1 MGEEI
6 DERAGGR
13 FYDCRWHR
21 QRTLDGSQVPGG
33 KNADLA
39 IKWRYRDPTRRI
51 TLDLPRS
58 KTGKPASSTICCR
71 LCTARA
77 TRCYSRG
84 DVAHEPDLRS
94 RHSGWAPLSRTRQC
108 ERQLLGGVW
117 FGSTC
122 VIELAKPAVGFV
134 SDSRLPSDLVLSF
147 KSERLS
153 APGKIAR
160 ATVIRD
166 DLVHGA
172 LVIGNSMETDE
183 GNAIGHSYQYA
194 DLEGIARS
202 RSARL
207 CRTGWRFSTPIGR
220 HAEKFSTPIGRHAEK
235 NVQSLCPK
243 AGAPDGNH

>member
-13 FYDCRWHR
+13 FYGIAVGIDSVR
-21 QRTLDGSQVPGG
+21 LDGSQVPGG

-71 LCTARA
+71 PCTARA

-108 ERQLLGGVW
+108 ERQPLGGPKSLVW
-117 FGSTC
+117 VNGGDPAVAGKRQLHPSNPTVGRSAKVAASFATA
-122 VIELAKPAVGFV
+122 AKPPRSPAIY
-134 SDSRLPSDLVLSF
+134 LSTQTSS
-147 KSERLS
+147 KREPL
-153 APGKIAR
+153 
-160 ATVIRD
+160 
-166 DLVHGA
+166 
-172 LVIGNSMETDE
+172 
-183 GNAIGHSYQYA
+183 
-194 DLEGIARS
+194 
-202 RSARL
+202 
-207 CRTGWRFSTPIGR
+207 
-220 HAEKFSTPIGRHAEK
+220 
-235 NVQSLCPK
+235 
-243 AGAPDGNH
+243 

>member
-13 FYDCRWHR
+13 FYGIAVGIDSVR
-21 QRTLDGSQVPGG
+21 LDGSQVPGG

-71 LCTARA
+71 PCTARA

-108 ERQLLGGVW
+108 ERQPLGGPKSLVW
-117 FGSTC
+117 VISGSSK
-122 VIELAKPAVGFV
+122 E
-134 SDSRLPSDLVLSF
+134 
-147 KSERLS
+147 
-153 APGKIAR
+153 
-160 ATVIRD
+160 
-166 DLVHGA
+166 
-172 LVIGNSMETDE
+172 
-183 GNAIGHSYQYA
+183 A
-194 DLEGIARS
+194 DL
-202 RSARL
+202 RSANHPTMEIQVSTL
-207 CRTGWRFSTPIGR
+207 SSLKLACR
-220 HAEKFSTPIGRHAEK
+220 
-235 NVQSLCPK
+235 
-243 AGAPDGNH
+243 

>member
-13 FYDCRWHR
+13 FYGIAVGIDSVR
-21 QRTLDGSQVPGG
+21 LDGSQVPGG

-71 LCTARA
+71 PCTARA

-108 ERQLLGGVW
+108 ERQPLGGPKSLVW
-117 FGSTC
+117 VRGGKPP
-122 VIELAKPAVGFV
+122 IEYMLSGF
-134 SDSRLPSDLVLSF
+134 P
-147 KSERLS
+147 
-153 APGKIAR
+153 
-160 ATVIRD
+160 
-166 DLVHGA
+166 
-172 LVIGNSMETDE
+172 
-183 GNAIGHSYQYA
+183 
-194 DLEGIARS
+194 
-202 RSARL
+202 
-207 CRTGWRFSTPIGR
+207 
-220 HAEKFSTPIGRHAEK
+220 
-235 NVQSLCPK
+235 
-243 AGAPDGNH
+243 

>member
-13 FYDCRWHR
+13 FYGIAVGIDSVR
-21 QRTLDGSQVPGG
+21 LDGSQVPGG

-71 LCTARA
+71 PCTARA

-108 ERQLLGGVW
+108 ERQPLGGPKSLVW
-117 FGSTC
+117 VKDGKTHSEDMLSELPQIAD
-122 VIELAKPAVGFV
+122 IE
-134 SDSRLPSDLVLSF
+134 
-147 KSERLS
+147 S
-153 APGKIAR
+153 AYNP
-160 ATVIRD
+160 
-166 DLVHGA
+166 
-172 LVIGNSMETDE
+172 
-183 GNAIGHSYQYA
+183 
-194 DLEGIARS
+194 
-202 RSARL
+202 
-207 CRTGWRFSTPIGR
+207 RT
-220 HAEKFSTPIGRHAEK
+220 A
-235 NVQSLCPK
+235 
-243 AGAPDGNH
+243 

>member
-13 FYDCRWHR
+13 FYGIAVGIDSVR
-21 QRTLDGSQVPGG
+21 LDGSQVPGG

-71 LCTARA
+71 PCTARA

-108 ERQLLGGVW
+108 ERQPLGGPKSLVW
-117 FGSTC
+117 VTGGKTPTEYLFSESPQIADIVRSTFHHS
-122 VIELAKPAVGFV
+122 ANP
-134 SDSRLPSDLVLSF
+134 LVLQITPLWV
-147 KSERLS
+147 R
-153 APGKIAR
+153 AIPG
-160 ATVIRD
+160 
-166 DLVHGA
+166 
-172 LVIGNSMETDE
+172 
-183 GNAIGHSYQYA
+183 
-194 DLEGIARS
+194 
-202 RSARL
+202 
-207 CRTGWRFSTPIGR
+207 
-220 HAEKFSTPIGRHAEK
+220 
-235 NVQSLCPK
+235 
-243 AGAPDGNH
+243 

>member
-13 FYDCRWHR
+13 FYGIAVGIDSVR
-21 QRTLDGSQVPGG
+21 LDGSQVPGG

-71 LCTARA
+71 PCTARA

-108 ERQLLGGVW
+108 ERQPLGGPKSLVW
-117 FGSTC
+117 VMGGKTLSEHIFSGLARIADIVAST
-122 VIELAKPAVGFV
+122 
-134 SDSRLPSDLVLSF
+134 DS
-147 KSERLS
+147 
-153 APGKIAR
+153 
-160 ATVIRD
+160 
-166 DLVHGA
+166 H
-172 LVIGNSMETDE
+172 
-183 GNAIGHSYQYA
+183 Q
-194 DLEGIARS
+194 
-202 RSARL
+202 
-207 CRTGWRFSTPIGR
+207 TG
-220 HAEKFSTPIGRHAEK
+220 
-235 NVQSLCPK
+235 
-243 AGAPDGNH
+243 